1 MDAFCQ
7 LRVSRDSNE
16 NECLDVPT
24 RLSHIEHDLMASI
37 GIMQEIVEIRRE
49 DIRQRSTDIEQRKKY
64 DSFLDSLIKKAEDE
78 EKFWREARMKLAV
91 SGLWSAI
98 VLICGA
104 CVYAAKEYLK
114 R

>member
-1 MDAFCQ
+1 MDTLCQ

-37 GIMQEIVEIRRE
+37 GIMHEIVEVRRE
-49 DIRQRSTDIEQRKKY
+49 DIRQRSSDIEQRKKY
-64 DSFLDSLIKKAEDE
+64 DDFLDSLIKKAEYE
-78 EKFWREARMKLAV
+78 VEFWKEARIRLAV
-91 SGLWSAI
+91 SGLWAAI

-104 CVYAAKEYLK
+104 CVFAAKEYIK

>member
-1 MDAFCQ
+1 MDTLCQ
-7 LRVSRDSNE
+7 LRVSRESDE
-16 NECLDVPT
+16 NKCLDIPT
-24 RLSHIEHDLMASI
+24 RLINIEHDLVMSI
-37 GIMQEIVEIRRE
+37 SILTELVELRKE
-49 DIRQRSTDIEQRKKY
+49 DSKQRTDDVEQRRKY